1 MTGSREAIDAP
12 TAPTASGPYSHAIT
26 AGELLFCSGQLP
38 LDPASGEVVGG
49 GAAAQAERCL
59 LNLEAVCSA
68 AGTALSRAA
77 RLTVYLSN
85 PAELTNVNVVYERFF
100 DRAPPARTSVLVAAL
115 PRDAEVEIDA
125 VVAL

>member
-12 TAPTASGPYSHAIT
+12 AAPTAAGPYSHAIK

-59 LNLEAVCSA
+59 LNLEAVCRA
-68 AGTALSRAA
+68 AGTVLSRAA

-85 PAELTNVNVVYERFF
+85 PAEVTNVNVVYERFF

>member
-1 MTGSREAIDAP
+1 MTGSREAIDALA
-12 TAPTASGPYSHAIT
+12 APAAAGAYSHAIK
-26 AGELLFCSGQLP
+26 AGGLLFCSGQLP

-68 AGTALSRAA
+68 AGTVLSRAA

-85 PAELTNVNVVYERFF
+85 PAEVTNVNVVYERFF
-100 DRAPPARTSVLVAAL
+100 DRALPARTSVLVAAL

>member
-1 MTGSREAIDAP
+1 MSGSREAIDAP
-12 TAPTASGPYSHAIT
+12 AAPPAAGPYSHAIK
-26 AGELLFCSGQLP
+26 AGGLLFCSGQLP

-68 AGTALSRAA
+68 AGTSLSRAA

-85 PAELTNVNVVYERFF
+85 PAKRTNVNVAYERFF
-100 DRAPPARTSVLVAAL
+100 ARAPPARTAVLVAAL